1 MPAENNPI
9 PPARQSDFP
18 LILNL
23 LKGGRKIRRA
33 GRPILQQVQDERIRQ
48 AKFPP
53 LRPWLLPALVLVAAW
68 QFLTAVPSVHAHGG
82 VAPGDNL
89 WAAWNTTNPLP
100 TLALF
105 LATLLYV
112 NGLGKWD
119 KPSHPI
125 NAWQKGSF
133 FAGIL
138 VLFLAL
144 QSPLD
149 PLAEHYFFVHQ
160 VQHLLLR
167 MVGPLL
173 VLLGAPLTP
182 MLRGLPLWL
191 RQGAVRPLVRQP
203 WVRQG
208 YQRLTNPVAAVA
220 LFLVALYFWQVPGL
234 HDLAVRNDYVHE
246 VMHFT
251 MLFTGF
257 LFWWLVIDPKP
268 HRSRLHYGLRVLY
281 LGLIVLPNTVLGAGI
296 TFARGLLYQ
305 SYAEVEQPIFLDA
318 LVDQQLG
325 GLFLWVIGDM
335 MSIIAAGIVMIMWYQ
350 REQEKERLE
359 AAGGVGMP
367 GGRRNRHSACGYSR
381 DPLTVIPA

>member
-9 PPARQSDFP
+9 PPARNGLSPNPPVLQQVQDE
-18 LILNL
+18 
-23 LKGGRKIRRA
+23 RIRPPVLQQVQDERIGQA
-33 GRPILQQVQDERIRQ
+33 VLQQVQDERPRPPVLQQVQDERIRPPILQQVQDERIGQ
-48 AKFPP
+48 AKFPAVRQFLRFP
-53 LRPWLLPALVLVAAW
+53 LIRQLPIFPLILNLLKDGRKKRPLLPWLLPALALIGIW
-68 QFLTAVPSVHAHGG
+68 QFLTAVPAVHAHGG

-100 TLALF
+100 TLGLF
-105 LATLLYV
+105 LAALLYV

-234 HDLAVRNDYVHE
+234 VYNADETGVSIVHKMGKVLAH
-246 VMHFT
+246 
-251 MLFTGF
+251 L
-257 LFWWLVIDPKP
+257 
-268 HRSRLHYGLRVLY
+268 
-281 LGLIVLPNTVLGAGI
+281 
-296 TFARGLLYQ
+296 
-305 SYAEVEQPIFLDA
+305 
-318 LVDQQLG
+318 
-325 GLFLWVIGDM
+325 
-335 MSIIAAGIVMIMWYQ
+335 
-350 REQEKERLE
+350 
-359 AAGGVGMP
+359 
-367 GGRRNRHSACGYSR
+367 GRRHVFCCIRREGKNPHNSHLRLRFRSGVATNDGLS
-381 DPLTVIPA
+381 PKKESP